1 MSEERKKLNVGER
14 LLALVFWIFF
24 ACCGAAF
31 MEHSTDAAEKLRHF
45 EQLQLVTA
53 TGFKNSVPGKLVAI
67 EGHVSKHT
75 PTQFNQFV
83 AYIRQQYEGTDDM
96 EVLWSEDLRVTPP
109 LVLALPDA
117 LIQIKNNSYNIERFP
132 ITWQEDSKL
141 IRNSVTN
148 EGTKRYLGFE
158 VDSPVLAFGV
168 VVQGVEGKAL
178 EAEWIY
184 GGTSAEYIDGIRHE
198 ERFRF
203 WMGLSMLIGGVIIA
217 VKVLANPIQRDDS
230 SANIN

>member
-1 MSEERKKLNVGER
+1 MSGERKKLNVGER
-14 LLALVFWIFF
+14 LLLLVFWIFF

-31 MEHSTDAAEKLRHF
+31 MKHSTDAAEKLGHF

-53 TGFKNSVPGKLVAI
+53 TDFKNSVPGKLVAI

-75 PTQFNQFV
+75 PVQFGQFV

-96 EVLWSEDLRVTPP
+96 EILWSEDLRVTPP

-117 LIQIKNNSYNIERFP
+117 LIQIRNNNYNIEKFP

-141 IRNSVTN
+141 TWNSVTN
-148 EGTKRYLGFE
+148 EGTKRYRGFE
-158 VDSPVLAFGV
+158 VDSPVLAFGI
-168 VVQGVEGKAL
+168 VVQGVGGKAL

-184 GGTSAEYIDGIRHE
+184 GGTSAEYIKGMRHE
-198 ERFRF
+198 GRLMF
-203 WMGLSMLIGGVIIA
+203 WMGLSMLISGVIA
-217 VKVLANPIQRDDS
+217 VKVLANPIQRGDS
-230 SANIN
+230 STNIK